1 MINVRL
7 YTTLRKH
14 WDNADVNLPIQVEFE
29 PEMTIARL
37 ATKLGVGET
46 EVMLAAVNNQIAGHN
61 QLVQDGD
68 EVSLF
73 GAMAGGDHSATM
85 P

>member
-7 YTTLRKH
+7 YTTLRKYCH
-14 WDNADVNLPIQVEFE
+14 NTHVNLPIQVEFE
-29 PEMTIARL
+29 AEMTIAKL
-37 ATKLGVGET
+37 ATKLGVSET
-46 EVMLAAVNNQIAGHN
+46 EVMLAAINKQIAGHN
-61 QLVQDGD
+61 QLVHDGD

-73 GAMAGGDHSATM
+73 GAIAGGDHLTLM